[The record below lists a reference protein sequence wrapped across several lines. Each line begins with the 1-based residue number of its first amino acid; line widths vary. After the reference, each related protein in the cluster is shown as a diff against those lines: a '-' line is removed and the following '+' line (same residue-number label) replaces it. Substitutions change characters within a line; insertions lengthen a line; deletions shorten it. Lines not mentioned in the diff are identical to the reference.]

1 MFVLKLNQQVSKKR
15 HKQVIILIIDKLLIR
30 RCALQMDS
38 SKVIEL
44 INFSIG
50 LPKIMK
56 YENDK
61 EINTGICKQKTE
73 EAILKKE
80 GFLGDGVADL
90 RYHGGPDRAVCVY
103 PYEHY
108 SLWEKEFKKPLP
120 PSNFGENLTVTNML
134 EKDVHI
140 GDIFRL
146 GEAVIQITQ
155 GRVPC
160 STITKRTN
168 NPFLLKRMV
177 QTGFTG
183 YLCRVLE
190 EGMVR
195 KDSKITLLESHP
207 KQVSILYGNEIY
219 FHRQKDIEG
228 IKKVLAVEELAIEWK
243 DKLESRLNKLI
254 TSI

>member
-1 MFVLKLNQQVSKKR
+1 MQVNGSK
-15 HKQVIILIIDKLLIR
+15 
-30 RCALQMDS
+30 A
-38 SKVIEL
+38 IEL
-44 INFSIG
+44 KKIFIG

-56 YENDK
+56 YGNDK
-61 EINTGICKQKTE
+61 EINTGICKQTTE
-73 EAILKKE
+73 GAFLTKE

-103 PYEHY
+103 PFEHY
-108 SLWEKEFKKPLP
+108 LLWEKEFEEPLA

-146 GEAVIQITQ
+146 GEAIIQITQ

-168 NPFLLKRMV
+168 NPLLLKRMV
-177 QTGFTG
+177 QMGFTG

-190 EGMVR
+190 EGIVR
-195 KDSKITLLESHP
+195 KDSQITLLNSHP

-228 IKKVLAVEELAIEWK
+228 IKKILAVEELANEWK
-243 DKLESRLNKLI
+243 ETLESRLNKLI
-254 TSI
+254 TRI